1 MSGSGGGPPVGAGT
15 HRLAPLVT
23 LTTDYGSGSGY
34 PAQVKGVLLSAIPDL
49 RIVDVSHGV
58 PPFDVAA
65 GALLLEACVPAF
77 PRDTIHLAVVDPGVG
92 SSRLAICVVDMAGRR
107 FVGPDNGLFTPFLE
121 QGSRVFELTDPVAVP
136 RPRRPTFHG
145 RDLFAPAAA
154 ALAVGLD
161 PEQLGPLVSDPV
173 RLPWPGA
180 ERSAGQVRGVTLAA
194 DPFGNLVTSIR
205 EEDLAGAEVR
215 AALCDDLPARWVRTF
230 ADGEPGE
237 LLMMVGSGGRVEVA
251 VREGSAASH
260 LHRWRGVEVRL
271 LLGGAGSLGAPGAP
285 C

>member
-1 MSGSGGGPPVGAGT
+1 VTPPGGGPKEGGGRRV
-15 HRLAPLVT
+15 APLVT
-23 LTTDYGSGSGY
+23 LTTDYGFGSSY
-34 PAQVKGVLLSAIPDL
+34 PAQVKGVLLCAIPDL

-65 GALLLEACVPAF
+65 GALLLESCVPSF
-77 PRDTIHLAVVDPGVG
+77 PRDAIHLAVVDPGVG
-92 SSRLAICVVDMAGRR
+92 TARRAICVVDPTGRR
-107 FVGPDNGLFTPFLE
+107 LVGPDNGLFTPFLE
-121 QGSRVFELTDPVAVP
+121 PGSRVHELSDPVAVP

-154 ALAVGLD
+154 ALAAGLE
-161 PEQLGPLVSDPV
+161 PEQLGGLVTDPV

-180 ERSAGQVRGVTLAA
+180 ERSAGQVRGVTLAS
-194 DPFGNLVTSIR
+194 DPFGNLITSIR

-215 AALCDDLPARWVRTF
+215 AALCDGMPARWVRTF
-230 ADGEPGE
+230 ADGAPGE
-237 LLMMVGSGGRVEVA
+237 LLALVGSGGRVEVA
-251 VREGSAASH
+251 VREGSAAAH
-260 LHRWRGVEVRL
+260 LHRWRGAEVRL